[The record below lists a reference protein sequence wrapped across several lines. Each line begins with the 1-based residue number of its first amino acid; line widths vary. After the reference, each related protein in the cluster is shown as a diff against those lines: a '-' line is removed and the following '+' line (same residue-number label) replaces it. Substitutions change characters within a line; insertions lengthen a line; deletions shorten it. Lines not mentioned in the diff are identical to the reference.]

1 MNYIINAQS
10 HPSMGGKIYIGNSG
24 ESIIVGAAVTIN
36 SSGINAPT
44 GIITANTFS
53 GSGANLTTL
62 SATNISSGTINDD
75 RLPDL
80 ITSNINASSGVSTVS
95 TLHVSNLTN
104 NRVVI
109 AGQANNLGMMQT

>member
-1 MNYIINAQS
+1 MVRVL
-10 HPSMGGKIYIGNSG
+10 H
-24 ESIIVGAAVTIN
+24 
-36 SSGINAPT
+36 
-44 GIITANTFS
+44 
-53 GSGANLTTL
+53 LTTL
-62 SATNISSGTINDD
+62 SATNISSGTINDA

-109 AGQANNLGMMQT
+109 AGASKQLEG